1 MLLLNFPRKSFLRK
15 IWQFTQQF
23 TQFTQFTLDLT
34 SGIFR
39 NFYDDSARQVDK
51 INKFDLGEVS
61 KSFVENSVLAF

>member
-1 MLLLNFPRKSFLRK
+1 M
-15 IWQFTQQF
+15 
-23 TQFTQFTLDLT
+23 

-61 KSFVENSVLAF
+61 KSFVENPVLAFQI